1 MYAIVEIAGQ
11 QFKVEEGKKI
21 FVHRLK
27 AEDGKQIDFDKVLL
41 IEDEGKITIGE
52 PVIKDAKVEGKV
64 LNNQVRGD
72 KVIVFKKKRKKGY
85 RIKNGHRQNL
95 TQDEILS
102 INGKTSPKK
111 QSAKKVAVEAPADET
126 IAEKKPQEKK
136 AETKKPASRKE
147 EAKKPESKKAAEK
160 KPAAKKA
167 ESKKPAKGKEK

>member
-27 AEDGKQIDFDKVLL
+27 AEDGKQIDFEKVLL

-64 LNNQVRGD
+64 VNQVRGD
-72 KVIVFKKKRKKGY
+72 KVIIFKKKRKKGY
-85 RIKNGHRQNL
+85 RVKNGHRQNF
-95 TQDEILS
+95 TQVEIIS
-102 INGKTSPKK
+102 INGKSSPKK
-111 QSAKKVAVEAPADET
+111 QAVKKVAAEAPVVEPV
-126 IAEKKPQEKK
+126 AEKKVAEKK
-136 AETKKPASRKE
+136 KTAAKKAVI
-147 EAKKPESKKAAEK
+147 KKPEVKITAGK

-167 ESKKPAKGKEK
+167 EAKKPAKGNK